1 MLKPLKKIINFLNSE
16 ADPSEIALGAILGL
30 FGAYLSPAPLNLV
43 IIIIAAFIIKC
54 NLGVFFLC
62 LGLFKALTF
71 ATDPM
76 ADIIGLKIL
85 TLPAFEAPFTALS
98 AIPIAAFTGF
108 NNSVI
113 MGSFI
118 LALALSPLAWFVT
131 VKFTD
136 FYRKKLKNR
145 IKKYKI
151 MQILGA
157 GSILDKG
164 DK

>member
-1 MLKPLKKIINFLNSE
+1 MLKPLKKIIKFLNSE
-16 ADPSEIALGAILGL
+16 TDPSEIALGSILGL
-30 FGAYLSPAPLNLV
+30 FGAYLSPAPLNLI
-43 IIIIAAFIIKC
+43 IIIIAALVIKC

-71 ATDPM
+71 ATDPL
-76 ADIIGLKIL
+76 ADAIGLKIL
-85 TLPAFEAPFTALS
+85 TLPALEAPFTAVS
-98 AIPIAAFTGF
+98 SVPIAAFTGF

-118 LALALSPLAWFVT
+118 LALLLSPLAWFGT

-136 FYRKKLKNR
+136 FYRKKLRDKV
-145 IKKYKI
+145 KKYKI
-151 MQILGA
+151 IQFLSA

-164 DK
+164 GK

>member
-1 MLKPLKKIINFLNSE
+1 MLKFLKKIIVFLNSN

-43 IIIIAAFIIKC
+43 IIILAAFIIRC

-71 ATDPM
+71 ATDPV

-85 TLPAFEAPFTALS
+85 TLPALEAPFTALS
-98 AIPIAAFTGF
+98 AVPVAAFTGF

-118 LALALSPLAWFVT
+118 LALALSPLAWIGVI
-131 VKFTD
+131 KFTD
-136 FYRKKLKNR
+136 FYRKKLRDKVM
-145 IKKYKI
+145 KYKI
-151 MQILGA
+151 MQVLSA
-157 GSILDKG
+157 GSLLDRG

>member
-1 MLKPLKKIINFLNSE
+1 MFKPLKKLIKFLNSE
-16 ADPSEIALGAILGL
+16 ADPSQIALGAILGL
-30 FGAYLSPAPLNLV
+30 FGAYLSPAPLNL
-43 IIIIAAFIIKC
+43 IIIILAAFIIKC

-71 ATDPM
+71 ATDPL
-76 ADIIGLKIL
+76 ADVIGLKIL
-85 TLPAFEAPFTALS
+85 TLPALEAPFTAIS
-98 AIPIAAFTGF
+98 SIPVAAFTGF

-113 MGSFI
+113 VGSFI
-118 LALALSPLAWFVT
+118 LALALSPVAWFGT
-131 VKFTD
+131 LKFTD
-136 FYRKKLKNR
+136 FYRKKLRDK

-151 MQILGA
+151 IQILSA